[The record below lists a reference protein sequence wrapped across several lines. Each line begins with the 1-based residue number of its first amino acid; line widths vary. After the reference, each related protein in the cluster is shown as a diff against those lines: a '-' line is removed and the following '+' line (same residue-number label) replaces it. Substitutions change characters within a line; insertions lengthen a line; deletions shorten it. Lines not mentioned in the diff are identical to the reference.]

1 MIPIKYSRDLFLW
14 SMSAI
19 YLIAFSSL
27 YIQIPGLYGDNG
39 LLPAR
44 LMIDREANTWG
55 DLLDGKPTLLK
66 LTPKLG
72 LDTQQGMDLLCLLG
86 MAISFLCLVY
96 KQLQDTVAF
105 TLLWMFYLS
114 LYQVGQTFLWFQW
127 DILLLE
133 AGFLTIIVA
142 PFHLQLP
149 FKKLQMSYYHQHDTI
164 TMWLIKWLLFR
175 LMFASG
181 VVKLTSLCPTWWG
194 LTALTW
200 HFESQCIPTPLAWWW
215 HHLPVW
221 FLKLG
226 CVATYVIEIA
236 IPFLFFSPVRSH
248 RLLAFWSQILL
259 QVLIILTGNYN
270 FFNLLTIVL
279 CISLIDDAFL
289 WKYKY
294 EKSSSG
300 QMINRVA
307 SFLLYCYIGYQ
318 TCTLFTLNLDLDNY
332 SVESKITFTE
342 KDLEKFLQ
350 VTVPGS
356 IWFGLAS
363 LGFEILVAIISCFQR
378 EKTWIWKN
386 IAAVQCLFFG
396 ALAAGMFGISLIPYA
411 SIHKEAQK
419 LVTPELFTLRSHLGD
434 FHLTSSYGLFRRMTG
449 VGGRPEVVIEGS
461 NYMDRGWKEY
471 EFLYKPGNITRRPSI
486 IAPHQPRLDWQM
498 WFAALGSYQ
507 HNPWF
512 LHLVYRLFVNQPEVL
527 QLMDRNP
534 FHDKPPKFI
543 RAKLYHYHFTD
554 PNTGPGRDWWWREEK
569 GEYLPAITK
578 DQADFV
584 KILKH
589 YGFIDSKNEKKKSA
603 SESITSLL
611 LTWLRNYIGQPE
623 GFTFIM
629 SLMVA
634 ALATHYLTRLFM

>member
-1 MIPIKYSRDLFLW
+1 MIPIKYSRDVYLW
-14 SMSAI
+14 SISAI

-39 LLPAR
+39 LLPVR
-44 LMIDREANTWG
+44 LVMDKEADSWG
-55 DLLDGKPTLLK
+55 DLLAGNPTLLK
-66 LTPKLG
+66 VTHKLG
-72 LDTQQGMDLLCLLG
+72 LDTQQGMDFLCLLG
-86 MAISFLCLVY
+86 MAISFLSLVY
-96 KQLQDTVAF
+96 KYLRDTVTF

-133 AGFLTIIVA
+133 VGFLTIIVA
-142 PFHLQLP
+142 PFHLQLQ
-149 FKKLQMSYYHQHDTI
+149 FKKLKMSYYHHHDNI
-164 TMWLIKWLLFR
+164 TMWLVKWLLFR

-181 VVKLTSLCPTWWG
+181 VVKLTSKCPTWWG

-221 FLKLG
+221 FLKLS
-226 CVATYVIEIA
+226 CTATFVIEIA

-248 RLLAFWSQILL
+248 RLFAFWSQVLL

-270 FFNLLTIVL
+270 FFNLLTIAL
-279 CISLIDDAFL
+279 CISLIDDTFL

-294 EKSSSG
+294 KKSSSG
-300 QMINRVA
+300 QMINILA
-307 SFLLYCYIGYQ
+307 SLLVYCYIGYQ
-318 TCTLFTLNLDLDNY
+318 TCTLFSLKLDLDNY
-332 SVESKITFTE
+332 SVESKIAFTE
-342 KDLEKFLQ
+342 KDLEKFLKA
-350 VTVPGS
+350 VVPGS

-363 LGFEILVAIISCFQR
+363 LGYEILVAIISCFQR

-386 IAAVQCLFFG
+386 ITAVQCLIFG
-396 ALAAGMFGISLIPYA
+396 ALAAWMFGISLVPYTSLDTITHHRVPSSLRA
-411 SIHKEAQK
+411 WHDK
-419 LVTPELFTLRSHLGD
+419 LEPFQI
-434 FHLTSSYGLFRRMTG
+434 TSSYGLFRTMTG

-461 NYMDRGWKEY
+461 NYIDRGWKEY
-471 EFLYKPGNITRRPSI
+471 EFLYKPGNVTRRPAI

-498 WFAALGSYQ
+498 WFAALGNYQ
-507 HNPWF
+507 RNPWF
-512 LHLVYRLFVNQPEVL
+512 LHLIYRLFVNQPEVL
-527 QLMDRNP
+527 QLMGQNP

-554 PNTGPGRDWWWREEK
+554 SSTGPGRAWWWREEK
-569 GEYLPAITK
+569 GEYLPTITK

-584 KILKH
+584 RALKH
-589 YGFIDSKNEKKKSA
+589 YGFTDSKNEKKKSA

-611 LTWLRNYIGQPE
+611 ITWLRNCIGQPE

-629 SLMVA
+629 SLLVA
-634 ALATHYLTRLFM
+634 ASATYNFTRFFM